1 MRTLRFALKSG
12 SHRMMYERLQ
22 HVAFPANYGKN
33 VFAFS
38 YKEEFA
44 EDGWTVYDA
53 EAELRRLV
61 SVWVECV
68 GVGRCESVRDSV

>member
-1 MRTLRFALKSG
+1 
-12 SHRMMYERLQ
+12 MMYERLQ

-38 YKEEFA
+38 FKEDFA
-44 EDGWTVYDA
+44 EDGWAVYDA

-61 SVWVECV
+61 SVWVEYV
-68 GVGRCESVRDSV
+68 GVGRRVGVSDSV